1 MVQGAR
7 SPEYRLYRF
16 TDKRSLPRALTPR
29 GRGDRSIRGDP
40 NRRLVE
46 GSRRDWLD
54 RPRARRSAMNLYVS
68 RRPRQSVARAAPV
81 VLGAIALSPGAAA
94 LASDTPSRAAIGETT
109 VFTTAPAPGHLFGIA
124 VDRDRTYVS
133 TSAGDFFA
141 EPATG
146 GHLNSDGERVFAYDR
161 SGKLVQTTIIA
172 NRPNADMGLFGLAL
186 DGNPKPNHQLYVADM
201 NGRILRLS
209 LDQKNPN
216 PELFSQPPSELAGGW
231 MVTMWN
237 DLVFDRAGNLYMT
250 DDKPRLWK
258 VTPEGQASIWFEDPR
273 LTGLFGFA
281 GGPLG
286 GRIDPSGKFFYFT
299 ITASATFPGEA
310 VVYRLPLVDHPSASD
325 LQLVHRFPV
334 VPGQALPQASGLAF
348 AESGNLYVGLIGT
361 DQIAVLDPSGNEI
374 RRISS
379 PLFHSPWGIAF
390 LGQSLLVTNADIQPS
405 EIPDHWT
412 VLKVFV
418 GESGLPRDSPRT
430 SGEEDNQG

>member
-1 MVQGAR
+1 
-7 SPEYRLYRF
+7 
-16 TDKRSLPRALTPR
+16 
-29 GRGDRSIRGDP
+29 
-40 NRRLVE
+40 
-46 GSRRDWLD
+46 
-54 RPRARRSAMNLYVS
+54 MNLYVS
-68 RRPRQSVARAAPV
+68 RRPRQWVARAALV

-124 VDRDRTYVS
+124 VDRDRIYVS

-141 EPATG
+141 DPATG

-172 NRPNADMGLFGLAL
+172 TRPNADMGLFGLAL

-216 PELFSQPPSELAGGW
+216 PELFSQPPSQLAGGW

-237 DLVFDRAGNLYMT
+237 DLVFDRAGNLFMT

-258 VTPEGQASIWFEDPR
+258 VTPDGQASIWFEDPR

-418 GESGLPRDSPRT
+418 GESGLPLNRPRT
-430 SGEEDNQG
+430 SGEEDDQG

>member
-1 MVQGAR
+1 MDVH
-7 SPEYRLYRF
+7 S
-16 TDKRSLPRALTPR
+16 
-29 GRGDRSIRGDP
+29 
-40 NRRLVE
+40 NRR
-46 GSRRDWLD
+46 
-54 RPRARRSAMNLYVS
+54 AMQWWS
-68 RRPRQSVARAAPV
+68 KGAV
-81 VLGAIALSPGAAA
+81 VILGTLTLSPGTGIA
-94 LASDTPSRAAIGETT
+94 LASDTATRPAIGDTT
-109 VFTTAPAPGHLFGIA
+109 IFASAPAPGHLFGVA
-124 VDRDRTYVS
+124 VDNDRIYVS

-141 EPATG
+141 DPPTG

-161 SGKLVQTTIIA
+161 SGRLVQTTIITT
-172 NRPNADMGLFGLAL
+172 RPNADMGLFGLAL
-186 DGNPKPNHQLYVADM
+186 DGNPRPDHQLYIADM

-209 LDQKNPN
+209 LGQKNPT
-216 PELFSQPPSELAGGW
+216 PEVFAQPPSELAGGW
-231 MVTMWN
+231 MATMWN

-286 GRIDPSGKFFYFT
+286 GRIDPSGTFFYFT

-361 DQIAVLDPSGNEI
+361 DQLAVLDPSGNEM

-379 PLFHSPWGIAF
+379 PLFHSPWGLAF
-390 LGQSLLVTNADIQPS
+390 VGQSLLVTNADIQPF
-405 EIPDHWT
+405 EIPDHWK

-418 GESGLPRDSPRT
+418 GERGLPLNRPRT
-430 SGEEDNQG
+430 SGEDDLA

>member
-1 MVQGAR
+1 
-7 SPEYRLYRF
+7 
-16 TDKRSLPRALTPR
+16 
-29 GRGDRSIRGDP
+29 
-40 NRRLVE
+40 
-46 GSRRDWLD
+46 
-54 RPRARRSAMNLYVS
+54 MNLYVS
-68 RRPRQSVARAAPV
+68 RRPRQWVARAALV
-81 VLGAIALSPGAAA
+81 VLGATALSPGAAA

-124 VDRDRTYVS
+124 VDRDRIYVS

-141 EPATG
+141 DPATG

-172 NRPNADMGLFGLAL
+172 TRPNADMGLFGLAL

-216 PELFSQPPSELAGGW
+216 PELFSQPPSQLAGGW

-237 DLVFDRAGNLYMT
+237 DLVFDRAGNLFMT

-258 VTPEGQASIWFEDPR
+258 VTPDGQASIWFEDPR

-310 VVYRLPLVDHPSASD
+310 VVYRLPLVDHPSATD

-418 GESGLPRDSPRT
+418 GESGLPLNRPRT
-430 SGEEDNQG
+430 SGEEDDQG